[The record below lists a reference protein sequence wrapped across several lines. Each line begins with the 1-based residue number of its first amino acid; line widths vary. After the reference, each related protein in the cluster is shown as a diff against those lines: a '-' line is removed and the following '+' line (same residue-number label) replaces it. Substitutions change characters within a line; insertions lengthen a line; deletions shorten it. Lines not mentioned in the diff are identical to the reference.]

1 MFRITTLSLA
11 GIVTAGFAYGATA
24 PLVGD
29 AHVAQGTPGI
39 NFGALGSVNV
49 GGTVAPAPH
58 KGLFQFNVTAAL
70 PAGTS
75 AVQIG
80 KATLLLFVNK
90 VNTAGSIDV
99 NAASSAWN
107 EATVT
112 GGSAPGLSTPVAVA
126 VPVAASGVY
135 LAVDATN
142 IVKDWVSGAL
152 PNNGFIVSANAA
164 NLSAS
169 VMFDSKEGTTT
180 SHPAVLDIVLTGGS
194 GPAGPS
200 GPTGPAGAPGLPG
213 ATGATGATGA
223 ALAIPF
229 SAAVNIAQDALSVTN
244 NGGTAIA
251 GRGSQ
256 AASGLLGTG
265 GDSSN
270 ASPAGVGVSGRG
282 GAATPAAGPFAGG
295 IGGSFGGGAGGGAGL
310 AAAGGEANSVSAGGF
325 GIFALGGRGSAT
337 GQAAGSGGGFTGGSA
352 PIGSNANGGSGASA
366 IGGSGRGT
374 GTGGVGLFAS
384 GGNNGGPGAADAALL
399 GGNVTVTGNLSK
411 GGGAFKIDHPLD
423 PRNKYLYH
431 SFVESPDMKNIYDG
445 VVQLSADGT
454 ATVVLPEWFEAL
466 NRDFRYQLT
475 SIGAPGPGLHI
486 SREVSGNTF
495 EIAGG
500 TPGAK
505 VSWLVTGIRKDA
517 FAESARIPVEQDKPE
532 AERGRYLHPEA
543 FGVAR
548 EEGAVFAAHPELRRA
563 IAGQPSKQ

>member
-1 MFRITTLSLA
+1 MYRFTTLSLA
-11 GIVTAGFAYGATA
+11 GIVTAGLVSGATA

-29 AHVAQGTPGI
+29 AHVAQGTPAI

-49 GGTVAPAPH
+49 GGTVSPAPH
-58 KGLFQFNVTAAL
+58 KGLFQFNITAVL

-75 AVQIG
+75 SAQIG

-99 NAASSAWN
+99 NAAAAAWN

-112 GGSAPGLSTPVAVA
+112 AGSAPGLSTPVAVA
-126 VPVAASGVY
+126 VPVAASGAY
-135 LAVDATN
+135 LAIDATN

-152 PNNGFIVSANAA
+152 PNNGFIVGANAA
-164 NLSAS
+164 NLSTS
-169 VMFDSKEGTTT
+169 VMFDSKEATTT
-180 SHPAVLDIVLTGGS
+180 SHPAVLDIVLAGGS
-194 GPAGPS
+194 GPAGPA
-200 GPTGPAGAPGLPG
+200 GPTGPAGMPGLPG
-213 ATGATGATGA
+213 ATGAAGATGA
-223 ALAIPF
+223 PFAIPF
-229 SAAVNIAQDALSVTN
+229 SATVNVAQDALSVTN
-244 NGGTAIA
+244 NGGSAIA

-256 AASGLLGTG
+256 SASGVFGTG
-265 GDSSN
+265 ADSAN
-270 ASPAGVGVSGRG
+270 ASAAGTGVSGRG
-282 GAATPAAGPFAGG
+282 GAATAAAGPFAGG
-295 IGGSFGGGAGGGAGL
+295 VGGSFGGGAGGGAGL
-310 AAAGGEANSVSAGGF
+310 VTGGGEANTVSAGGF
-325 GIFALGGRGSAT
+325 GIFALGGRGSSA

-352 PIGSNANGGSGASA
+352 PVGSNANGGSGASA
-366 IGGSGRGT
+366 VGGSGRGT
-374 GTGGVGLFAS
+374 GSGGVGLFAS
-384 GGNNGGPGAADAALL
+384 GGSHGGGGSADAALL
-399 GGNVTVTGNLSK
+399 GGNVTVTGTLAK

-445 VVQLSADGT
+445 VVQLSADGA
-454 ATVVLPEWFEAL
+454 ATVTLPEWFEAL

-475 SIGAPGPGLHI
+475 PVGAPGPGLYI

-532 AERGRYLHPEA
+532 AERGHFLHPEA
-543 FGVAR
+543 FGRPA
-548 EEGAVFAAHPELRRA
+548 EESAPLAALPELRRA
-563 IAGQPSKQ
+563 LAERSKQ